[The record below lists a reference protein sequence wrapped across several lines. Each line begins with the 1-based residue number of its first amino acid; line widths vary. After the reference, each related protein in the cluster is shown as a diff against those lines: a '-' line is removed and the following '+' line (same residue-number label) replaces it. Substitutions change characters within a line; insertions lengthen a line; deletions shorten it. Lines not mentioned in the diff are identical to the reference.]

1 MQRREQRVVVQ
12 TERHRITGAVT
23 MPSDGFRSRLSD
35 FLNHIER
42 DFVALTD
49 AVVESLDAG
58 VEPTR
63 REFVVVGRAHIVLA
77 MPVASEEG
85 DGTGEHDEPEQPAS

>member
-23 MPSDGFRSRLSD
+23 MPTDGFRSRLSD
-35 FLNHIER
+35 FLNHVER

-49 AVVESLDAG
+49 AVVESLDGDVAS
-58 VEPTR
+58 THS
-63 REFVVVGRAHIVLA
+63 EFVVVGRAHIVLA
-77 MPVASEEG
+77 MPAASGEGEE
-85 DGTGEHDEPEQPAS
+85 PADDARDQ

>member
-1 MQRREQRVVVQ
+1 MVVQ

-23 MPSDGFRSRLSD
+23 MPTDGFRSRLSD
-35 FLNHIER
+35 FLNHVER

-77 MPVASEEG
+77 MPVASDGGEEA
-85 DGTGEHDEPEQPAS
+85 GEADAPQQTTT

>member
-23 MPSDGFRSRLSD
+23 MPTDGFRSRLSD
-35 FLNHIER
+35 FLNHVER

-49 AVVESLDAG
+49 AVVESLDG
-58 VEPTR
+58 DVEPSR
-63 REFVVVGRAHIVLA
+63 SEFVVVGRAHIVLA
-77 MPVASEEG
+77 MPATPTGGEDPAGDAS
-85 DGTGEHDEPEQPAS
+85 

>member
-1 MQRREQRVVVQ
+1 MVLQ

-23 MPSDGFRSRLSD
+23 MPTDGFRSRLSD
-35 FLNHIER
+35 FLNHVER

-49 AVVESLDAG
+49 AVVESLDER

-63 REFVVVGRAHIVLA
+63 RDFVVVGRAHIVLA
-77 MPVASEEG
+77 MPETADAG
-85 DGTGEHDEPEQPAS
+85 DEPIDAPS

>member
-23 MPSDGFRSRLSD
+23 MPADGFRSRLSD
-35 FLNHIER
+35 FLNHVER

-49 AVVESLDAG
+49 AVVESLDG
-58 VEPTR
+58 DVEPSR
-63 REFVVVGRAHIVLA
+63 SEFVVVGRAHIVLA
-77 MPVASEEG
+77 MPAGADG
-85 DGTGEHDEPEQPAS
+85 DELGDR